1 MIKNV
6 FFLAA
11 VLMGFAAVAQTTNEK
26 KDEGYKF
33 TVIKELPVT
42 PVKNQA
48 KAGTCWDY
56 AGTAFLE
63 AELLRMGKGEYDLS
77 EMFNAYNDY
86 CDRAMASIRTH
97 GDISFSQ
104 GGCFGDLLHVMEQ
117 S

>member
-1 MIKNV
+1 MKRITII
-6 FFLAA
+6 FAA
-11 VLMGFAAVAQTTNEK
+11 VLMGFAAVAQTTTNEK

-56 AGTAFLE
+56 AGTAFIE

-77 EMFNAYNDY
+77 E
-86 CDRAMASIRTH
+86 
-97 GDISFSQ
+97 
-104 GGCFGDLLHVMEQ
+104 
-117 S
+117 